1 MKEQQFPNPFIVDDG
16 NSYEKSRFVIVQV
29 PYEGTLVYEKGAS
42 YGPAAIVQASRWLE
56 YYDEEIDSEPAMLGI
71 CTLDAVKCKEK
82 AEDVSEQVR
91 EQVKQ
96 IFSDNKFPI
105 VLGGE
110 HSISLGAIKAASEK
124 YNDLTVLHIDAHADL
139 REGKLTHQ
147 SVMKKVHELGVKH
160 VSVGIRCISKDESEF
175 VRKENIPVFY
185 AKDKLDI
192 KEVLLQLSDNVYI
205 TLDVDA
211 FDPSIMPATGTPEP
225 GGLLWYDMLKL
236 LKVVSEKNVV
246 GADVVELSPK
256 EGLHYC
262 DYTAAK
268 LVYKIVAY
276 HQSLSQNKLR
286 SSS

>member
-96 IFSDNKFPI
+96 IFKDGKFPI

-124 YNDLTVLHIDAHADL
+124 YKGLTVLHIDAHADL

-147 SVMKKVHELGVKH
+147 SVMKKVHELGIKH
-160 VSVGIRCISKDESEF
+160 VSVGIRCISKDEAEL
-175 VRKENIPVFY
+175 VKKANIPVFY
-185 AKDKLDI
+185 AKDKFDI
-192 KEVLLQLSDNVYI
+192 KEIMSKLSDNVYI

-211 FDPSIMPATGTPEP
+211 FDPSMMPATGTPEP
-225 GGLLWYDMLKL
+225 GGLLWYDTLKL
-236 LKVVSEKNVV
+236 LKAVSEKNIV

-256 EGLHYC
+256 EGLHHC

-268 LVYKIVAY
+268 LVYKIVGY
-276 HQSLSQNKLR
+276 TTK
-286 SSS
+286 